1 MRLGYLHSKEGRHE
15 EALAYFKKALEY
27 NSTRAETYLFIGVT
41 YIQLEKYNDA
51 IDILQKGL
59 SIDPKFDELHFN
71 LGVAYD
77 KLNKKTSASQR

>member
-1 MRLGYLHSKEGRHE
+1 MRLGYLNSKEGNHH
-15 EALAYFKKALEY
+15 EALDYFKKALEY
-27 NSTRAETYLFIGVT
+27 NPNKADVYLFIGVT

-77 KLNKKTSASQR
+77 KLNKKMSASQK